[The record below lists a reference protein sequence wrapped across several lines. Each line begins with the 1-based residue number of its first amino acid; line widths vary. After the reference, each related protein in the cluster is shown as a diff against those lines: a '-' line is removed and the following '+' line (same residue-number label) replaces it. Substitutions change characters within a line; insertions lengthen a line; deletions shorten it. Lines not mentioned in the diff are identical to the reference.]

1 MKGIVEAF
9 IEQELIKRRIEY
21 EKSRHSPNYS
31 LHSISVGDWVNV
43 WDIDNNKYTRPYKV
57 LSVHLDGT
65 IQLVL
70 NGYNLD
76 NPISTNIEYVDHI
89 KITDEILIGFGFSV
103 KKLDGYPYGDGYFYE
118 GCDLVYQMNRN
129 KLVYNLKKTAR
140 YSTITYLD
148 ELQSEIEPYFGIK
161 LEWQGDNN
169 KQV

>member
-1 MKGIVEAF
+1 MKGIVEVF
-9 IEQELIKRRIEY
+9 IEQELNRRKIQY
-21 EKSRHSPNYS
+21 EKSRNSPNYS
-31 LHSISVGDWVNV
+31 LHSISVGDWVKV
-43 WDIDNNKYTRPYKV
+43 WDIDNNKYTIPYKV

-103 KKLDGYPYGDGYFYE
+103 KKLDAYPYGDGYFYK
-118 GCDLVYQMNRN
+118 GYDLVYQMKRN

-148 ELQSEIEPYFGIK
+148 ELQSEIELHYGIK